1 MRQVIKCGHLF
12 DVNEKRFR
20 EQANVYI
27 EGNEIVKVE
36 YGAAGPEEGWEVVDL
51 SGKYVM
57 PGFIDCH
64 VHLIMNGE
72 PDGTASMS
80 AATDGD
86 MAFKAYVYA
95 MRDLEAGF
103 TSLRDEGSTGFADI
117 ALRNMIEN
125 GTVKGPRIFCS
136 GMPLGTTGGHADG
149 HFNPYITGRTSMGL
163 IVDGPD
169 AGRAAA
175 RENFK
180 RGADQIKLMA
190 TGGVMSV
197 GDDPGAPEFTVEEMK
212 AICDE
217 AKRKGKLT
225 SAHTHGTLGIKWAV
239 EAGIDTIEH
248 GTMLDEEGLKM
259 MVDAGTWLVPTLC
272 APYNIMRHGVEAG
285 IPQEMVDKC
294 AMVADRHKKS
304 TRMAYEGGVKI
315 AFGTDTGTPFS
326 THGSQALEFELLVD
340 AGFAPEDAILSAT
353 KSAANMV
360 RWDHKVGAVEAGKL
374 ADLVAVDTDPI
385 ADIRALQK
393 VTFVMKD
400 GEIFKNR

>member
-1 MRQVIKCGHLF
+1 
-12 DVNEKRFR
+12 
-20 EQANVYI
+20 
-27 EGNEIVKVE
+27 
-36 YGAAGPEEGWEVVDL
+36 
-51 SGKYVM
+51 
-57 PGFIDCH
+57 
-64 VHLIMNGE
+64 
-72 PDGTASMS
+72 
-80 AATDGD
+80 
-86 MAFKAYVYA
+86 
-95 MRDLEAGF
+95 
-103 TSLRDEGSTGFADI
+103 
-117 ALRNMIEN
+117 
-125 GTVKGPRIFCS
+125 
-136 GMPLGTTGGHADG
+136 
-149 HFNPYITGRTSMGL
+149 
-163 IVDGPD
+163 
-169 AGRAAA
+169 
-175 RENFK
+175 
-180 RGADQIKLMA
+180 
-190 TGGVMSV
+190 MSV

-340 AGFAPEDAILSAT
+340 DGFAPEDAILSAT
-353 KSAANMV
+353 KSAAKML